1 MATITREALEW
12 VQDQLENLQSQV
24 DELEEEL
31 SAALDDG
38 AAKDEIIASLK
49 SQLAHM
55 KATLQAD

>member
-31 SAALDDG
+31 SAALEENSNLKIQITRLMSDR
-38 AAKDEIIASLK
+38 SLRE
-49 SQLAHM
+49 
-55 KATLQAD
+55 D